1 MNDDL
6 LALQK
11 TALFW
16 FYKRQI
22 SFGSTKDTR
31 FTLLRNRS
39 KDPCGE
45 FLKLM
50 TRLLNKYK

>member
-22 SFGSTKDTR
+22 SFGSTKDTK

-39 KDPCGE
+39 KDPCCD

-50 TRLLNKYK
+50 TCLLNKYK